1 MNLEVKRISPETAIP
16 KHAKPG
22 DAGID
27 LSVSENIDIREGE
40 TVIVGTGLSFAIPD
54 GMYGMLAPR
63 SGFASKYGVTLAN
76 APSIIDSGYRGEVK
90 LALYRNYGPNDGK
103 NHSPLHIKKGTRV
116 AQIVVM
122 PFVTCECVEVDELGE
137 TERGASGFGSSGT
150 GELPVTDVR

>member
-1 MNLEVKRISPETAIP
+1 MNLEVKRIDPETAMP

-27 LSVSENIDIREGE
+27 LSVGENIDIQEGE

-90 LALYRNYGPNDGK
+90 LALYRNYGPNDGT
-103 NHSPLHIKKGTRV
+103 NRLPLHIKKGTRV
-116 AQIVVM
+116 AQMVIM
-122 PFVTCECVEVDELGE
+122 PYAQCEFEEAEELSD
-137 TERGASGFGSSGT
+137 TERGDGGFGST
-150 GELPVTDVR
+150 GGF